1 MIETLLAGL
10 DAALRIDT
18 FVWIAGGLLLGM
30 LMGSLPGFTTS
41 MGMSV
46 LVPISFLV
54 GDPLIGIP
62 FLIGVYKG
70 GIYGGSVPAILISM
84 PGTGASIATVFDGHG
99 LTKKGQP
106 RKALEMGL
114 FASAISDTFSDI
126 FTLVMIIPV
135 AAIVLGFGPPE
146 IAAVMFL
153 SLVIIAVTSTGPVL
167 KGLLMLCLGVW
178 FGFIGADPFS
188 GMPRYTFGTQELYDG
203 FHLIPM
209 LIGLFALPEIF
220 AAVREGDLAGS
231 RVVRFV
237 GDRLRWAELRRS
249 LRTIFRSTAI
259 GTGIGLVPGLGQPI
273 AAMMGYIAAKNA
285 SKHPERYGKG
295 ELDGVA
301 GAEAANNAVNGPTMV
316 PLLTLGIPG
325 DAVTALLLGAFMMQG
340 LRPGPT
346 LLETS
351 GDIVFAILIAMV
363 FANLLFVIIGY
374 MTIPLFARVVTI
386 KRSLLIPITIMLA
399 FAGTYLARGN
409 PFDIVTLIGFGL
421 VGIAAREAK
430 FDVAPMVM
438 GFILGRE
445 LEYSF
450 GQTLALAGSDWIR
463 FAFTERLGMTAVVL
477 ATPVVGTLLGVRMK
491 RFRERA
497 LAREAAL
504 RERGE

>member
-1 MIETLLAGL
+1 
-10 DAALRIDT
+10 
-18 FVWIAGGLLLGM
+18 
-30 LMGSLPGFTTS
+30 

-114 FASAISDTFSDI
+114 FASAISDTVSDI

-237 GDRLRWAELRRS
+237 GDRLRWAELKRS

-259 GTGIGLVPGLGQPI
+259 GTGIGLVPGLGPAHRRHDGLHRGQERLEAPGALRQGGTGRCGGCGGRQQRGERPHHG
-273 AAMMGYIAAKNA
+273 AAADAGHSGRRGDGAAA
-285 SKHPERYGKG
+285 GRLH
-295 ELDGVA
+295 DA
-301 GAEAANNAVNGPTMV
+301 GAA
-316 PLLTLGIPG
+316 
-325 DAVTALLLGAFMMQG
+325 
-340 LRPGPT
+340 
-346 LLETS
+346 
-351 GDIVFAILIAMV
+351 
-363 FANLLFVIIGY
+363 
-374 MTIPLFARVVTI
+374 
-386 KRSLLIPITIMLA
+386 
-399 FAGTYLARGN
+399 
-409 PFDIVTLIGFGL
+409 
-421 VGIAAREAK
+421 
-430 FDVAPMVM
+430 
-438 GFILGRE
+438 
-445 LEYSF
+445 
-450 GQTLALAGSDWIR
+450 AGSRRCWR
-463 FAFTERLGMTAVVL
+463 PA
-477 ATPVVGTLLGVRMK
+477 ATSCSRS
-491 RFRERA
+491 
-497 LAREAAL
+497 
-504 RERGE
+504 

>member
-1 MIETLLAGL
+1 MEVLVAGL
-10 DAALRIDT
+10 EQALRVDT
-18 FVWIAGGLLLGM
+18 FVWISGGLLLGM
-30 LMGSLPGFTTS
+30 LMGSLPGFTTT

-84 PGTGASIATVFDGHG
+84 PGTGASIATVFDGHE
-99 LTKKGQP
+99 LTKKGKA

-114 FASAISDTFSDI
+114 YASAISDFFSDI
-126 FTLVMIIPV
+126 FTLVMIVPV
-135 AAIVLGFGPPE
+135 AALVLGFGPPE
-146 IAAVMFL
+146 IASIMFL
-153 SLVIIAVTSTGPVL
+153 SLVIIAVTATGPVI

-178 FGFIGADPFS
+178 FGLIGADPFS
-188 GMPRYTFGTQELYDG
+188 GAARYTFGTNQLYDG

-220 AAVREGDLAGS
+220 NAVKEGEQTNS
-231 RVVRFV
+231 RIAKFV
-237 GDRLRWAELRRS
+237 GEHLQFNELRKS

-259 GTGIGLVPGLGQPI
+259 GTFIGLVPGLGQPI
-273 AAMMGYIAAKNA
+273 AAMMGYIAAKNS
-285 SKHPERYGKG
+285 SKTPEKYGKG

-301 GAEAANNAVNGPTMV
+301 AAEAANNAVNGPTMV

-346 LLETS
+346 LLETN
-351 GDIVFAILIAMV
+351 GEVVFAILIAMV
-363 FANLLFVIIGY
+363 FANILFLIIGY
-374 MTIPLFARVVTI
+374 LTIPLFAKVVTI
-386 KRSLLIPITIMLA
+386 KRSLLIPVTIMLA
-399 FAGTYLARGN
+399 FAGTYLARSN

-421 VGIAAREAK
+421 VGIAARSAK

-450 GQTLALAGSDWIR
+450 GQTLALAGNDWLH
-463 FAFTERLGMTAVVL
+463 FAFVERIGMTVVVL
-477 ATPVVGTLLGVRMK
+477 ATPIIGVVLGARMK
-491 RFRERA
+491 RFRQRA
-497 LAREAAL
+497 AVRE
-504 RERGE
+504 

>member
-1 MIETLLAGL
+1 MIESLLAGL
-10 DAALRIDT
+10 DLALRVDT
-18 FVWIAGGLLLGM
+18 FIWISGGLLLGM
-30 LMGSLPGFTTS
+30 LMGALPGFTTT

-84 PGTGASIATVFDGHG
+84 PGTGASIATVFDGHA
-99 LTKKGQP
+99 LTKKGKS
-106 RKALEMGL
+106 RKALEMSL
-114 FASAISDTFSDI
+114 FASAISDFLSDI

-135 AAIVLGFGPPE
+135 AAVVLGFGPPE

-153 SLVIIAVTSTGPVL
+153 SLVIIAVTATGPVI
-167 KGLLMLCLGVW
+167 KGLIMLCLGVW
-178 FGFIGADPFS
+178 VGFVGADPFS
-188 GMPRYTFGTQELYDG
+188 AMARYSFGTSELYDG
-203 FHLIPM
+203 FHLIPI

-220 AAVREGDLAGS
+220 NAVKEGDMPGS
-231 RVVRFV
+231 RVASFV
-237 GDRLRWAELRRS
+237 GERLRLDELKNS
-249 LRTIFRSTAI
+249 LRTIFRSTLI
-259 GTGIGLVPGLGQPI
+259 GTGIGVIPGLGQPI
-273 AAMMGYIAAKNA
+273 AAMMGYIAAKNS
-285 SKHPERYGKG
+285 SKHPETYGKG

-346 LLETS
+346 LLTSS
-351 GDIVFAILIAMV
+351 GDIVFGILIAMV
-363 FANLLFVIIGY
+363 FA
-374 MTIPLFARVVTI
+374 RVVTI
-386 KRSLLIPITIMLA
+386 KKSLLIPVTIMLA

-421 VGIAAREAK
+421 IGIAARQAK

-450 GQTLALAGSDWIR
+450 GQTLALAGDNWLR
-463 FAFTERLGMTAVVL
+463 FALTERLGMTAVVL
-477 ATPVVGTLLGVRMK
+477 ATPIIGILLGRRMNH
-491 RFRERA
+491 FRQRA
-497 LAREAAL
+497 LAREAEETA
-504 RERGE
+504 